1 MPIRKSQKAE
11 NNCYQFSFTLHK
23 CFVFVICRYF
33 TTFKWLKVLKF
44 CKICLKMIQAM
55 TPKTFD
61 FSKNGYDSIYTVDL
75 TRVAFKKLVT
85 AL

>member
-1 MPIRKSQKAE
+1 
-11 NNCYQFSFTLHK
+11 
-23 CFVFVICRYF
+23 
-33 TTFKWLKVLKF
+33 
-44 CKICLKMIQAM
+44 M